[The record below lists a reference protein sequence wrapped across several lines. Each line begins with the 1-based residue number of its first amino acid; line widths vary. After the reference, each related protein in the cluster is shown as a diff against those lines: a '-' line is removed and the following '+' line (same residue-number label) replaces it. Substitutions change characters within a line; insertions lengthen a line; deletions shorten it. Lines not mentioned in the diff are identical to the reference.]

1 MPSTAAAPPATAI
14 ANTSR
19 YRYRQRGGGE
29 RNVGDFSLV
38 ASHVEKE
45 ERSEKRSE
53 KLSDLLNAAET
64 KTDAEA
70 ERKEEALAELKR
82 VVKELREEDL
92 SMRRIAAERV
102 RLLAKEDVEAR
113 TNLAMLEVI
122 PPLVE
127 MLDSEDAHS
136 QIASLYALLN
146 LGISNDACVT
156 MYSDFSNDEGRG
168 YADDDIASPSSSLV
182 AITITGARASPSGN
196 SSDLLVDSD
205 APDEVAIH
213 VDSTGAWDG
222 KPRAWPTVP
231 GYDWV
236 PHEVRQISSSFHHRQ
251 PFRDLI
257 GQICLVKAAADARHF
272 KLAICHMTQRVCHDR
287 GNYPTDFFYVYATM
301 FKDLKVLLPFSDFQ
315 MGVMRTLNVAPTQL
329 HPNGWA
335 FIQAFSAICSG
346 LALKPTPAT
355 FLYFFHVQ
363 PHQSKPWVSLHK
375 G

>member
-146 LGISNDACVT
+146 LGISNDAD
-156 MYSDFSNDEGRG
+156 S
-168 YADDDIASPSSSLV
+168 
-182 AITITGARASPSGN
+182 N
-196 SSDLLVDSD
+196 SSVAEAIVANFLGLSALDSNKPIVGFSGAIPFLVSTLKSLEASKTVSQSQWQVKQD
-205 APDEVAIH
+205 AL
-213 VDSTGAWDG
+213 
-222 KPRAWPTVP
+222 RA
-231 GYDWV
+231 
-236 PHEVRQISSSFHHRQ
+236 
-251 PFRDLI
+251 
-257 GQICLVKAAADARHF
+257 
-272 KLAICHMTQRVCHDR
+272 
-287 GNYPTDFFYVYATM
+287 
-301 FKDLKVLLPFSDFQ
+301 
-315 MGVMRTLNVAPTQL
+315 
-329 HPNGWA
+329 
-335 FIQAFSAICSG
+335 
-346 LALKPTPAT
+346 
-355 FLYFFHVQ
+355 LYNL
-363 PHQSKPWVSLHK
+363 SI
-375 G
+375 